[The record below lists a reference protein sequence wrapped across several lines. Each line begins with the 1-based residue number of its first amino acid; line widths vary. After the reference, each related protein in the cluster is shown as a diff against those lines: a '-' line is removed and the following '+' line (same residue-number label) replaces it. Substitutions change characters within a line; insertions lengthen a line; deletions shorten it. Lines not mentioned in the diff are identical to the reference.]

1 MQEDGSFLPR
11 TRNKVRASLPHL
23 FNINKDLERKTLSL
37 FAHNMGIYVK
47 NKIKS
52 QQKSPEEST
61 KKLLM

>member
-47 NKIKS
+47 KQNKIT
-52 QQKSPEEST
+52 T
-61 KKLLM
+61 KIS